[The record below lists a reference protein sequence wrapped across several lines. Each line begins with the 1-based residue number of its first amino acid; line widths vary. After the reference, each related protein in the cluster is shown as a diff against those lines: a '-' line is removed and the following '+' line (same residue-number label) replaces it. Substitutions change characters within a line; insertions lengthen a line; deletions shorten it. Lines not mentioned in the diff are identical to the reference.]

1 MGGCAAP
8 FCNNSAAKGYVTKIF
23 PRNIE
28 RRALWIKNVSERCW
42 GNGVKNWTPATNSHL
57 CEVHFPPEM
66 WEPRTDVRK
75 LKSSA
80 YPTIFGYFLKKKP
93 TENNAR
99 QVLTKNIKVNNKA
112 DSNESYQP
120 INVQVNKSVT
130 YIQKQKNQVIND
142 ISKCNTSSA
151 INPASTSI
159 VKSIEPYQ
167 PIDDFRFDQPIN
179 DIVKQEYQFE
189 QPVDDIV
196 KEEYQFE
203 QPVEDIV
210 KEEYQFEQPVDD
222 IVKEEYQ
229 FEQPVDDIV
238 KEEYQFEQPV
248 NNIVKQEYQ
257 AIDDTSETS
266 ILCPTTCSD
275 ECNEREEMRYK
286 KLEDIIRRQ
295 QLKMFEM
302 LKEMKSLKDTIYIL
316 KNKHNN
322 DKYKKALESVFT
334 DCQIK
339 ALFAEKRCVRMWS
352 HDTIKRA
359 LQLKF
364 ACGTNGYEELIRQ
377 GYPLP
382 NLRTLQRKIK
392 FQF

>member
-196 KEEYQFE
+196 KQ
-203 QPVEDIV
+203 
-210 KEEYQFEQPVDD
+210 
-222 IVKEEYQ
+222 EYQ